1 MEVYVLLGHMMYE
14 GYLILGV
21 YHTVSDAEFH
31 REHYINENG
40 ENAFD
45 DYSIERRVIG
55 ARGQYNYGQ
64 FDVRAA

>member
-1 MEVYVLLGHMMYE
+1 MEVYILVGHMAYE

-21 YHTVSDAEFH
+21 YHTMQDAEFS
-31 REHYINENG
+31 RDNYIDENG

-64 FDVRAA
+64 FDARVA